1 MTLQSVLVTDTN
13 IWVDL
18 ENGGILVEVFKLPY
32 QFLIPDF
39 AIPELIRPRWETL
52 EVLGLRAHELPAV
65 QVVELV
71 QLRQVHIY
79 LSIID
84 LAAFLLAKILD
95 ATLLTGDWRL
105 NELANASDISVHGV
119 LWLLDEMVHF
129 KALTPGQAA
138 NALKRML
145 ELGARLPAEECG
157 NRLTIWSM

>member
-1 MTLQSVLVTDTN
+1 MALQSVLVTDTN
-13 IWVDL
+13 IWIDL
-18 ENGGILVEVFKLPY
+18 ENGGILIEVFRLPY

-52 EVLGLRAHELPAV
+52 EVLGLQAHELPAEHM
-65 QVVELV
+65 VELF
-71 QLRQVHIY
+71 QLRQDHKN

-84 LAAFLLAKILD
+84 LAAFLLAKMFG

-105 NELANASDISVHGV
+105 NELANASDLSVHGV